1 MWPDD
6 INQKIKHNTI
16 VLLLLYIVNIYS
28 MVDNTNILNIQ
39 DEIDYQFI
47 TRVQQEVTQSCAL
60 PFALPVER
68 IPEYILQA
76 AQYFWQNCD
85 FSVEERHYYVKN
97 SDICKCSKLNKI
109 VQLPQQILGVHGVY
123 KVQSGLKYGAMGDFS
138 IERMMMSSYSMFGGA
153 GTVGSGMSMA
163 GTGYNLSDVIVS
175 MYEVDTFNQYLNAP
189 LTYNYNQFSNKLVLL
204 GDLGY
209 SDLLLAT
216 MQRCKIQDL
225 YNNYYFFRYVVCLC
239 KRALSTI
246 YGMFEFNL
254 PGGISINYSTL
265 SDQADSEIDK
275 IDEWIQNNRACDY
288 FFMPNTL

>member
-1 MWPDD
+1 MNNTLD
-6 INQKIKHNTI
+6 IQ
-16 VLLLLYIVNIYS
+16 
-28 MVDNTNILNIQ
+28 IQ

-60 PFALPVER
+60 PFALPAER

-85 FSVEERHYYVKN
+85 FSVEERHYYIKN
-97 SDICKCSKLNKI
+97 SDICKCNTLNKI
-109 VQLPQQILGVHGVY
+109 VQLPPQILGVHGVY
-123 KVQSGLKYGAMGDFS
+123 KVNSGLKYGAMGDFS
-138 IERMMMSSYSMFGGA
+138 IERMMLSSYSMFGGA
-153 GTVGSGMSMA
+153 GTVGSGMSMQ

-175 MYEVDTFNQYLNAP
+175 MYEVDTFNQAFQAP

-216 MQRCKIQDL
+216 MQRCRIQDL

-265 SDQADSEIDK
+265 SDQADNEIDK

>member
-1 MWPDD
+1 MNNTLD
-6 INQKIKHNTI
+6 IQ
-16 VLLLLYIVNIYS
+16 
-28 MVDNTNILNIQ
+28 IQ

-60 PFALPVER
+60 PFALPAER

-85 FSVEERHYYVKN
+85 FSVEERHYYIKN
-97 SDICKCSKLNKI
+97 SDICKCNTLNKI
-109 VQLPQQILGVHGVY
+109 VQLPPQILGVHGVY
-123 KVQSGLKYGAMGDFS
+123 KVNSGLKYGAMGDFS
-138 IERMMMSSYSMFGGA
+138 IERMMLSSYSMFGGA
-153 GTVGSGMSMA
+153 GTVGSGMSMQ

-175 MYEVDTFNQYLNAP
+175 MYEVDTFNQAFQAP

-216 MQRCKIQDL
+216 MQRCRIHDL

>member
-1 MWPDD
+1 M
-6 INQKIKHNTI
+6 
-16 VLLLLYIVNIYS
+16 
-28 MVDNTNILNIQ
+28 DNTLNIKIQ
-39 DEIDYQFI
+39 DEIDFQFI

-60 PFALPVER
+60 PFALPAER
-68 IPEYILQA
+68 IPEFILQA

-85 FSVEERHYYVKN
+85 FSVEERHYFVKN

-123 KVQSGLKYGAMGDFS
+123 KVQSQLKYGAMGDFS

-153 GTVGSGMSMA
+153 GTVGNGMTMG

-189 LTYNYNQFSNKLVLL
+189 LTYNYNSFSNKLILL

-209 SDLLLAT
+209 SDLLVAT

-225 YNNYYFFRYVVCLC
+225 YNNYYFF
-239 KRALSTI
+239 
-246 YGMFEFNL
+246 
-254 PGGISINYSTL
+254 
-265 SDQADSEIDK
+265 
-275 IDEWIQNNRACDY
+275 
-288 FFMPNTL
+288 

>member
-1 MWPDD
+1 MEN
-6 INQKIKHNTI
+6 INNLQAQ
-16 VLLLLYIVNIYS
+16 
-28 MVDNTNILNIQ
+28 IQ
-39 DEIDYQFI
+39 DEIDYNFI
-47 TRVQQEVTQSCAL
+47 IRVQNEVTQSCAL
-60 PFALPVER
+60 PFALPAER

-85 FSVEERHYYVKN
+85 FSVEERHYFVKN
-97 SDICKCSKLNKI
+97 SDICKTNKLNKI
-109 VQLPQQILGVHGVY
+109 IQLPQQIVGVHGVY
-123 KVQSGLKYGAMGDFS
+123 KVNSGLKYGAMGDFS
-138 IERMMMSSYSMFGGA
+138 IERMMLSSYSMFGGA
-153 GTVGSGMSMA
+153 GTIGGAAGGGMALGGNGFSLA
-163 GTGYNLSDVIVS
+163 DVIVG

-189 LTYNYNQFSNKLVLL
+189 LTFNYNAFSSKLVLL

-246 YGMFEFNL
+246 YGMFEFKL
-254 PGGISINYSTL
+254 PGGISINYSNL
-265 SDQADSEIDK
+265 SDQASEEMDK
-275 IDEWIQNNRACDY
+275 IDEWIQNNRAVDY

>member
-1 MWPDD
+1 M
-6 INQKIKHNTI
+6 T
-16 VLLLLYIVNIYS
+16 
-28 MVDNTNILNIQ
+28 DNTNILNIQ

-60 PFALPVER
+60 PFALPAER

-85 FSVEERHYYVKN
+85 FSVEERHYYIKN
-97 SDICKCSKLNKI
+97 SDICKCNVLNKI
-109 VQLPQQILGVHGVY
+109 VQLPPQILGVHGVF

-138 IERMMMSSYSMFGGA
+138 IERMMMSSYSMFGGV
-153 GTVGSGMSMA
+153 GTVGSGMSMQ

-175 MYEVDTFNQYLNAP
+175 MYEVDTFNQAFQAP

-209 SDLLLAT
+209 SDLLIAT
-216 MQRCKIQDL
+216 MQRCRIQDL

>member
-1 MWPDD
+1 MNNTLD
-6 INQKIKHNTI
+6 IQ
-16 VLLLLYIVNIYS
+16 
-28 MVDNTNILNIQ
+28 IQ

-60 PFALPVER
+60 PFALPAER

-85 FSVEERHYYVKN
+85 FSVEERHYYIKN
-97 SDICKCSKLNKI
+97 SDICKCNTLNKT
-109 VQLPQQILGVHGVY
+109 VQLPPQILGVHGVY
-123 KVQSGLKYGAMGDFS
+123 KVNSGLKYGAMGDFS
-138 IERMMMSSYSMFGGA
+138 IERMMLSSYSMFGGA
-153 GTVGSGMSMA
+153 GTVGSGMSMQ
-163 GTGYNLSDVIVS
+163 GTGYNLSDVIIS
-175 MYEVDTFNQYLNAP
+175 MYEVDTFNQAFQAP

-216 MQRCKIQDL
+216 MQRCRIQDL
-225 YNNYYFFRYVVCLC
+225 YNNYYFFRFVVCLC

-265 SDQADSEIDK
+265 SDQADNEIDK